1 MTGVHLPSLRNTS
14 AMNSFYENMTHRTLM
29 VIGEKALDRLSKTS
43 VIIFGVG
50 GVGSWCAESLVRSGL
65 MNLTIVDSDI
75 ICPTNIN
82 RQIQALAR
90 NVGESKAEELK
101 KRLLEINPSASI
113 NALHTAYDEA
123 SFGTFGLSSYNY
135 VIDAIDSL
143 KNKVLLLE
151 QCISSRILVFSSMGA
166 GAKTDPSKI
175 KMDLLSKT
183 KICPLARAVRRRLR
197 QNNVSTDIMCVYSE
211 ELPVDPAAETVCGS
225 GDCPCAKDRAK
236 FCADHDEAPIDWCG
250 MKKQINGALV
260 HITGIFGFMLASLII
275 TDIKALVS
283 ADKEILP

>member
-1 MTGVHLPSLRNTS
+1 
-14 AMNSFYENMTHRTLM
+14 MNSFYENMTHRTLM
-29 VIGEKALDRLSKTS
+29 VIGEKALDRLRSIS

-65 MNLTIVDSDI
+65 VNLTIVDSDI

-82 RQIQALAR
+82 RQIQALAS
-90 NVGESKAEELK
+90 NVGESKVEELK
-101 KRLLEINPSASI
+101 KRLMGINPSSAI
-113 NALHTAYDEA
+113 TARHAAYDEK
-123 SFGTFGLSSYNY
+123 SCGEFDLKSYDY

-151 QCISSRILVFSSMGA
+151 QCVSLQVKVFSSMGA

-175 KMDLLSKT
+175 RTELLSRT
-183 KICPLARAVRRRLR
+183 TICPLARSVRRRLR
-197 QNNVSTDIMCVYSE
+197 QNNVSTDILCVYSE

-260 HITGIFGFMLASLII
+260 HITGIFGFMLAGLII
-275 TDIKALVS
+275 NDILSQVS
-283 ADKEILP
+283 AESD

>member
-1 MTGVHLPSLRNTS
+1 
-14 AMNSFYENMTHRTLM
+14 MNSFYDNMTHRTLM
-29 VIGEKALDRLSKTS
+29 VIGEKALARLGTVS

-65 MNLTIVDSDI
+65 VNLTMVDSDI
-75 ICPTNIN
+75 VCPTNIN

-90 NVGESKAEELK
+90 NVGESKVEEMK
-101 KRLLEINPSASI
+101 KRLLEINPQASI
-113 NALHTAYDEA
+113 TALHAAYDET
-123 SFGTFGLSSYNY
+123 SFHTFSLSSYDY

-151 QCISSRILVFSSMGA
+151 QCVSSGVKIFSSMGA

-175 KMDLLSKT
+175 RIDLLSKT
-183 KICPLARAVRRRLR
+183 KTCPLARNVRRNLR
-197 QNNVSTDIMCVYSE
+197 KKSISTDIMCVYSE
-211 ELPVDPAAETVCGS
+211 ELPMDPAAETVCGS

-260 HITGIFGFMLASLII
+260 HITGIFGFMLAGLII
-275 TDIKALVS
+275 NDLKARVE
-283 ADKEILP
+283 AGEQVPQ